1 MYKFEFKNQ
10 AARSLDK
17 LPFQI
22 RNRILLKLK
31 FYSSQKNPLDFAEK
45 LTEHEVGEWRF
56 RIGDYRVIFDAI
68 DDKIIILKVG
78 HRKDIYK

>member
-1 MYKFEFKNQ
+1 MRLVFSQLAFKQFTKLSQSIQDRIN
-10 AARSLDK
+10 DK
-17 LPFQI
+17 LD
-22 RNRILLKLK
+22 
-31 FYSSQKNPLDFAEK
+31 FYLSQENPLKFAEK